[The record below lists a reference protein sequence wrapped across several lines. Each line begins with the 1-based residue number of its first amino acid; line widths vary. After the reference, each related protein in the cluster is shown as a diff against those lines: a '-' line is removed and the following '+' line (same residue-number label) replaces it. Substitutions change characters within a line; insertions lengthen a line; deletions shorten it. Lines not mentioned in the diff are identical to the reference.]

1 MGEQTDLRL
10 RSRMVVEGCGD
21 WEGSWRELGDNGGGC
36 LGGAR
41 GGVTSRHSCRNH
53 RAPPHRPPHHGAEAS
68 ETPRQASVDHMGHRI
83 PPHAANLTPSAY
95 SKHFPPESHG
105 DYYEL
110 SLRLWLIAASSINGP
125 QLLHLPALRNHH
137 IRGRPIQY
145 TPHILDLP
153 DHVHPLHDFPKRHI
167 LAVQKRRRLA
177 RDKELAAVRIRTGTT
192 PIH

>member
-1 MGEQTDLRL
+1 MGGQLERTGRQWRRL
-10 RSRMVVEGCGD
+10 S
-21 WEGSWRELGDNGGGC
+21 WGS
-36 LGGAR
+36 AR
-41 GGVTSRHSCRNH
+41 GCHITSQLPQPSG
-53 RAPPHRPPHHGAEAS
+53 ATPPHHGAEAS
-68 ETPRQASVDHMGHRI
+68 ETRRQASVDHVGHRI
-83 PPHAANLTPSAY
+83 LPHAANLTPSAY
-95 SKHFPPESHG
+95 SKHFPPGSHG

-110 SLRLWLIAASSINGP
+110 SLRLWLITASSINGP